1 VILRHSVVTDIT
13 KIGGLVRGFRVS
25 LFGEA
30 TRVLEKADRD
40 RGLICF
46 ACGIAI
52 PRGMKYYCFSQCLM
66 AARELV
72 YVVACE
78 ECSEVLKA
86 AINACS
92 EKRTQCATADRGIG
106 DAGSV
111 PPTPGGVRADQ
122 EAHPEA
128 VQAP

>member
-1 VILRHSVVTDIT
+1 MRHSVVTDIV
-13 KIGGLVRGFRVS
+13 KVGGLVRGFRVS

-52 PRGMKYYCFSQCLM
+52 PKRMKYYCFSQCLM

-72 YVVACE
+72 FVVACE
-78 ECSEVLKA
+78 ECSEVLKD
-86 AINACS
+86 AISACF
-92 EKRTQCATADRGIG
+92 EKRTQRADADRCIG

-111 PPTPGGVRADQ
+111 PPAPGGVRADQ
-122 EAHPEA
+122 EAHPA
-128 VQAP
+128 TVRAP